1 MSGMHRSTKSFS
13 ASLDVVH
20 GAESSKVDVI
30 GGTWETSGSS
40 RQVQARSLH
49 SSRTNPSPVVCR
61 AFFTMH
67 SALAEQDPC
76 TVSVPVPPPGDR
88 TCRVCLLPC
97 PAWST
102 QGDEMGA
109 CLSDPA
115 STVAPASGAGS
126 CWICGSA
133 TREAS
138 GAGAMGTPLGGVD
151 DLVAEWLAATAGA
164 CPLDAH
170 PNAQRTATP
179 PRKALPTAR
188 IDTFLVINIQGKATH
203 GLYASGRHMSML
215 LADMQGRERPP

>member
-1 MSGMHRSTKSFS
+1 MPGMHRSTKSFS

-20 GAESSKVDVI
+20 GAESPKVDVI
-30 GGTWETSGSS
+30 GCTWETSGSS

-76 TVSVPVPPPGDR
+76 TVSVPAPSPGDR
-88 TCRVCLLPC
+88 TRRVCLLPC

-109 CLSDPA
+109 SLSDPP
-115 STVAPASGAGS
+115 STADPASDAGD
-126 CWICGSA
+126 CWIRGSA
-133 TREAS
+133 TSEAS
-138 GAGAMGTPLGGVD
+138 GAGALGTPLGGAD
-151 DLVAEWLAATAGA
+151 DLVADLLSAAAGA
-164 CPLDAH
+164 WPLDAH
-170 PNAQRTATP
+170 PYAQRTAAL

-215 LADMQGRERPP
+215 FG